1 MAVNKHPNPNL
12 TTIETERLIIRRWK
26 IDDLNDFYEYVKEP
40 AVMLRANLMPYPN
53 RSEAL
58 QLLNLYIQSDEFWAI
73 ALKST
78 GQVLGQLKI
87 YPDNNRGKYSQR
99 NTAKFINYALAEK
112 HWGNG
117 YMTEALKA
125 AVEFAFT
132 EMNTEIL
139 TAFHFPENTASR
151 RVLEKCGFRY
161 ETTLENGIL
170 GVDNKYHTA
179 VYHSIM
185 KDDYFNTGFKRF
197 SSSKYK

>member
-1 MAVNKHPNPNL
+1 MLPTKQPHPIP
-12 TTIETERLIIRRWK
+12 TMIETERLILRRWK
-26 IDDLNDFYEYVKEP
+26 LDDLDDFYEYVKEP

-58 QLLNLYIQSDEFWAI
+58 RLLNLYVRSNEFWAI
-73 ALKST
+73 ELKST
-78 GQVLGQLKI
+78 GKVLGQLKI
-87 YPDNNRGKYSQR
+87 YPDDNRGKYSKR
-99 NTAKFINYALAEK
+99 NTAKFINYALGEQ
-112 HWGNG
+112 HWGYG

-132 EMNTEIL
+132 ELNTEIL

-179 VYHSIM
+179 IYHTIL
-185 KDDYFNTGFKRF
+185 KDDYFNTGAKRF
-197 SSSKYK
+197 GSPKYK

>member
-40 AVMLRANLMPYPN
+40 VVMLRANLMPYPN

-170 GVDNKYHTA
+170 GVDNEYHTA

>member
-1 MAVNKHPNPNL
+1 MLPTKQPHPIP
-12 TTIETERLIIRRWK
+12 TTIETERLILRRWK
-26 IDDLNDFYEYVKEP
+26 LDDINDFYEYVKEP
-40 AVMLRANLMPYPN
+40 AVMLRANLLPSPN
-53 RSEAL
+53 RSEAI
-58 QLLNLYIQSDEFWAI
+58 QLLSLYVRSNEFWAI
-73 ALKST
+73 TLKST
-78 GQVLGQLKI
+78 GKVLGQLKI
-87 YPDNNRGKYSQR
+87 YPDNNRGKYSKR

-132 EMNTEIL
+132 EMETEIL

-170 GVDNKYHTA
+170 GVDNEYHTA
-179 VYHSIM
+179 VYHSIT
-185 KDDYFNTGFKRF
+185 KDDYFNTGYKRF
-197 SSSKYK
+197 SSSKYR

>member
-1 MAVNKHPNPNL
+1 
-12 TTIETERLIIRRWK
+12 
-26 IDDLNDFYEYVKEP
+26 
-40 AVMLRANLMPYPN
+40 MLRANLMPYPN

-58 QLLNLYIQSDEFWAI
+58 QLLNLYIRSDEFWAI

-161 ETTLENGIL
+161 HHTEYGVMMKQLGETRDI
-170 GVDNKYHTA
+170 NKT
-179 VYHSIM
+179 VI
-185 KDDYFNTGFKRF
+185 
-197 SSSKYK
+197 YKNEWEKMQKNS